1 MCMESSIE
9 LSQHKQASSF
19 LPEPDGLELL
29 QSPLFLKAFFEP
41 ISLL

>member
-1 MCMESSIE
+1 MESSIK

-19 LPEPDGLELL
+19 LPEADGLELL
-29 QSPLFLKAFFEP
+29 HFPLFLKAFFEP

>member
-1 MCMESSIE
+1 MESSIE

-19 LPEPDGLELL
+19 LPEADGLELL
-29 QSPLFLKAFFEP
+29 QFLLFLKAFFEP